1 MSFSPD
7 LWASVANAL
16 IFIALIL
23 FPWTT
28 GGGKKF
34 CALIGFGGVAGLL
47 VFDFLAGQKAGDF
60 SLTVDLMTLT
70 VVKAVFFFLCSLLIE
85 RVFRALMLRRE
96 ANKVSAATVDP
107 AAKEKFDREM
117 KSMKERSGKFFGS

>member
-1 MSFSPD
+1 MTFSPD
-7 LWASVANAL
+7 LWASVANAI

-34 CALIGFGGVAGLL
+34 CALVGFGGVFALL
-47 VFDFLAGQKAGDF
+47 VFDFMAGQKSDDL
-60 SLTVDLMTLT
+60 SLTIDLMTLT
-70 VVKAVFFFLCSLLIE
+70 VVKAIFFFLCSLLVE
-85 RVFRALMLRRE
+85 RIFRALMLRRE
-96 ANKVSAATVDP
+96 ANKVSATTVDP
-107 AAKEKFDREM
+107 VAREKFDREM

>member
-28 GGGKKF
+28 GGGQKF
-34 CALIGFGGVAGLL
+34 CAFIGFGGVIVLL
-47 VFDFLAGQKAGDF
+47 VFDFLAGQNAGDF
-60 SLTVDLMTLT
+60 TLTIDLMTLT
-70 VVKAVFFFLCSLLIE
+70 IVKAVFFFLCSLLVE

-96 ANKVSAATVDP
+96 ANKVSATTVDP